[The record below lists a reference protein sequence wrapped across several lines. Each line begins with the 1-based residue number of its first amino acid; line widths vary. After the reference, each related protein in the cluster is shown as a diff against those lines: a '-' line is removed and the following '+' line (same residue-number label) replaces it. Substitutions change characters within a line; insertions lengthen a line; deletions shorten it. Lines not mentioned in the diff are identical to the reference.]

1 MVASTGDT
9 ALLEQVLCSDPPAT
23 TTTWQ
28 WDQVVLGPGGSV
40 DTRYRCRLGA
50 LVEVNQ
56 AIGAMCLVA
65 CDPWTLIVT
74 NPAGSSKIL
83 YVELASVSNLQKKFF

>member
-1 MVASTGDT
+1 MFHIKNLGQVEGEPQLLGEASVVASTGDT

-56 AIGAMCLVA
+56 A
-65 CDPWTLIVT
+65 
-74 NPAGSSKIL
+74 
-83 YVELASVSNLQKKFF
+83 VEA

>member
-1 MVASTGDT
+1 MSIISQVEGEPQLLGEASVVASTGDT

-40 DTRYRCRLGA
+40 DTRYRCRLGT

-56 AIGAMCLVA
+56 AMEALCQCQLFVN
-65 CDPWTLIVT
+65 CFLII
-74 NPAGSSKIL
+74 AAWQG
-83 YVELASVSNLQKKFF
+83 

>member
-56 AIGAMCLVA
+56 SLLDLVKVQ
-65 CDPWTLIVT
+65 D
-74 NPAGSSKIL
+74 NIL
-83 YVELASVSNLQKKFF
+83 ALGQIQK